1 MSYDIK
7 SKKRDDVMKKLTVAL
22 CLLAALLT
30 LFSCGKK
37 ETTKDQPSLSGSPS
51 SENEA
56 VLVEDIRPS
65 LSKITLYEGEQ
76 TALSF
81 EITPKEPDDPT
92 VEISVADQT
101 LLSFENG
108 VLTALKAG
116 ESKVVFKSK
125 DGNCQKEVE
134 VTVLPY
140 FAVEQIGC
148 DKESLTLDMGDSLTP
163 VFTVLPENAT
173 RPDLTFRSSDPEI
186 FSVSKTGK
194 IKALA
199 VGQGSLTVSTAD
211 GVELVLPVTVVPHEN
226 HRLGEWEVAFPA
238 SCTELGMR
246 IRYCE
251 ICGSEHYEYES
262 IERLD
267 HTYGEGEVITVA
279 TREENGLSR
288 QTCSVCGDHKDTVLR
303 VEEEMIADG
312 VLGPDIEFAYYNG
325 GELYVRGKGQFY
337 TWSTERPNPLKELNG
352 IKKVVIGQGVTLIS
366 DYSFDGLKSLT
377 EVKLPDSLQMI
388 GTRAFFGC
396 EKMTLTRKE
405 LPASLQFVG
414 GGAFSGCKNITA
426 LVFSDAFIGCGQSAF
441 EGCSSLAELTL
452 SSAVQSLGSRAFA
465 DCVMLQTVLLPS
477 DAPLALLSSEL
488 FKGCKALKEITLPE
502 GVTTVDTAA
511 FGECSSLEKVF
522 FGSRLEIVG
531 KDAFA
536 GCTALK
542 EAHYPKNEEYFAAH
556 VALENGND
564 PLKKCWRF
572 AD

>member
-37 ETTKDQPSLSGSPS
+37 GTTEDQPSFSESPS
-51 SENEA
+51 SKQEA

-92 VEISVADQT
+92 VEISVADQA

-116 ESKVVFKSK
+116 ESKVIFKSK

-148 DKESLTLDMGDSLTP
+148 DKESLTLDLGDSLTP

-194 IKALA
+194 MKALA

-226 HRLGEWEVAFPA
+226 HRMGEWEVAFPA
-238 SCTELGMR
+238 SCTEIGMR

-251 ICGSEHYEYES
+251 ICGSEHYEYEG
-262 IERLD
+262 IELLPHD
-267 HTYGEGEVITVA
+267 YGTMEVVTAA
-279 TREENGLSR
+279 TREDNGLGQ
-288 QTCSVCGDHKDTVLR
+288 QTCSVCGDKKDTVLR
-303 VEEEMIADG
+303 VEEELIASG
-312 VLGPDIEFAYYNG
+312 TLGPDIEFAYYNG

-366 DYSFDGLKSLT
+366 DYSFDGLKGLT
-377 EVKLPDSLQMI
+377 ELKLPDSVQMI

-414 GGAFSGCKNITA
+414 GGAFSGCKSITA

-441 EGCSSLAELTL
+441 EGCTALAELTL
-452 SSAVQSLGSRAFA
+452 SAGVTSLGSRCFA
-465 DCVMLQTVLLPS
+465 DCAKLQRVTFAEACSLTELPS
-477 DAPLALLSSEL
+477 EAFA
-488 FKGCKALKEITLPE
+488 GCESLKEIVLPQKLI
-502 GVTTVDTAA
+502 TVAEAA
-511 FGECSSLEKVF
+511 FSGCVALERVNLNAL
-522 FGSRLEIVG
+522 LEIVG
-531 KDAFA
+531 RDAFF
-536 GCTALK
+536 GCASLK
-542 EAHYPKNEEYFAAH
+542 EASYPKNAVHFVTH
-556 VALENGND
+556 VTVASGNEALTGS
-564 PLKKCWRF
+564 LSY
-572 AD
+572 AQ